1 MKTSIRL
8 LIAFLSLSVLH
19 AESPPPAPPAEKTVK
34 SGLAYLINQQHES
47 GGWGQGGGW
56 RQNHAQSSS
65 GRVEGENIKDPPDLG
80 NTCISLMAL
89 LRAGH
94 DPINGEHKEIARK
107 AFEFICTEV
116 DKADVDSLY
125 VTSVRDTQLQVKIGT
140 YVDTFLAAWTLSE
153 LKDRIDA
160 KDEPRRI
167 ALLDKVIRKIER
179 HQQKDGSFTGNQGWA
194 AVLSQGLC
202 SKALNR
208 AAQTGATVSEGALQ
222 KDNLQN
228 IAGVDLKQ
236 GFTTAPAGVAAA
248 AAPADAGITIYRES
262 SKLGGL
268 MENSRTNAIRRQKAE
283 KVLQQAEAPAEAKDK
298 ARKELEQIGKD
309 EATKEAA
316 AQSVVTK
323 LGDAKYV
330 SGFGNNGGE
339 EFLSYMNLAEMM
351 HEKGGEPWAKWRETM
366 IRTLATAQ
374 NADGSWSG
382 HHCITGRTFCTSTAL
397 LTLSVENI
405 KTPKPVEVTD
415 N

>member
-1 MKTSIRL
+1 
-8 LIAFLSLSVLH
+8 
-19 AESPPPAPPAEKTVK
+19 
-34 SGLAYLINQQHES
+34 
-47 GGWGQGGGW
+47 
-56 RQNHAQSSS
+56 
-65 GRVEGENIKDPPDLG
+65 
-80 NTCISLMAL
+80 
-89 LRAGH
+89 
-94 DPINGEHKEIARK
+94 
-107 AFEFICTEV
+107 
-116 DKADVDSLY
+116 
-125 VTSVRDTQLQVKIGT
+125 
-140 YVDTFLAAWTLSE
+140 
-153 LKDRIDA
+153 
-160 KDEPRRI
+160 
-167 ALLDKVIRKIER
+167 
-179 HQQKDGSFTGNQGWA
+179 
-194 AVLSQGLC
+194 VLSQGLC

-208 AAQTGATVSEGALQ
+208 AAQTGATVSEGTLE

-228 IAGVDLKQ
+228 IAGVDLEK
-236 GFTTAPAGVAAA
+236 GFSMPAAGAVAAS
-248 AAPADAGITIYRES
+248 APADAGITIYRES

-351 HEKGGEPWAKWRETM
+351 HEKGGEPWAKWHQTM

-397 LTLSVENI
+397 LTLTVENI
-405 KTPKPVEVTD
+405 KTPKPVEVTG